1 MDLSKILSIS
11 GKGGL
16 FELVGQTKNG
26 VVVESLLDG
35 KRIPAYSNQQIS
47 ALEEISIYG
56 EDEDIPLAEIFTRFF
71 KLENGAATSVT
82 AKSSGAEIRDYFLDV
97 VPEYDEE
104 RVYASDIKKVLK
116 WYNLLLEKGKI
127 VIEKEEKPK
136 KKKPKKKKAETVE
149 VEARSENVAAEDLPE
164 KGK

>member
-16 FELVGQTKNG
+16 FQLVGQTKNG

-56 EDEDIPLAEIFTRFF
+56 EDDDIPLAEIFTRFF
-71 KLENGAATSVT
+71 KVENGKATSVDS
-82 AKSSGAEIRDYFLDV
+82 KSSGAEIREYFSDL
-97 VPEYDEE
+97 VPEYDED
-104 RVYASDIKKVLK
+104 RVYTSDIKKVLK

-127 VIEKEEKPK
+127 VIEKEEA
-136 KKKPKKKKAETVE
+136 PKKKKAKKKAVKPKQE
-149 VEARSENVAAEDLPE
+149 VESTKEESTE
-164 KGK
+164 EGK

>member
-56 EDEDIPLAEIFTRFF
+56 EDEDIPLADIFTRFF
-71 KLENGAATSVT
+71 KMENGAPTSVT
-82 AKSSGAEIRDYFLDV
+82 AKSSGAEIKDYFSDI

-104 RVYASDIKKVLK
+104 RVYTSDIKKVLK
-116 WYNLLLEKGKI
+116 WYNLLLSKGKI
-127 VIEKEEKPK
+127 VVEEEKPK
-136 KKKPKKKKAETVE
+136 KKKTKKKAEKSTE
-149 VEARSENVAAEDLPE
+149 VETSAPEASEKETSKE
-164 KGK
+164 GE

>member
-56 EDEDIPLAEIFTRFF
+56 EDEDSPLAEIFTRFF
-71 KLENGAATSVT
+71 KLENGATTNVT
-82 AKSSGAEIRDYFLDV
+82 PKSSGAEIRDYFLGI

-136 KKKPKKKKAETVE
+136 KKKAETV
-149 VEARSENVAAEDLPE
+149 VAEDLPE